1 MTEKCLERSDA
12 PYISYCMACRDRF
25 ARQGRESRHI
35 LELVYGTDAGAPPDI
50 SEKRWNR
57 LSLKK
62 ELLRDL
68 WQEETA
74 EMKLDFQ
81 LNYTDEAR
89 KMMDARMILT
99 DDVIDVM
106 KAYRETGEAVLDSE
120 SGLLIAR
127 KRVGNATFWVKFTQE
142 GEDAYTVHRAYS
154 HRMQVV
160 KREG

>member
-1 MTEKCLERSDA
+1 MEKEVYKVLEYERIREMLAERAGSSLGKERARALVPSTEFDE
-12 PYISYCMACRDRF
+12 
-25 ARQGRESRHI
+25 
-35 LELVYGTDAGAPPDI
+35 V
-50 SEKRWNR
+50 EK
-57 LSLKK
+57 
-62 ELLRDL
+62 

-74 EMKLDFQ
+74 EMKLVFQ

>member
-1 MTEKCLERSDA
+1 
-12 PYISYCMACRDRF
+12 
-25 ARQGRESRHI
+25 
-35 LELVYGTDAGAPPDI
+35 
-50 SEKRWNR
+50 
-57 LSLKK
+57 
-62 ELLRDL
+62 
-68 WQEETA
+68 
-74 EMKLDFQ
+74 MKLDFQ

-99 DDVIDVM
+99 DDVIDVL
-106 KAYRETGEAVLDSE
+106 KAYRETGEAILDSE

-142 GEDAYTVHRAYS
+142 GENSYTVHRAYS